1 MTLYK
6 RLDSLSVFL
15 FCKPRCQD
23 YLGRKVD
30 FVITGFSSPPGFY
43 PIYFRCLW
51 STALANGAILL
62 PPSFTIG
69 MTWTKSR
76 YCIFPTENCLN
87 IAFFHPDF
95 VLFLHFSNFLQDP
108 IFKQRGLRKEGIA
121 FSSTLQKVRHKVSNV
136 CFFVQIWRFKV
147 CFFVQFIA
155 FKVCFF
161 VQ

>member
-62 PPSFTIG
+62 PLSFTMG
-69 MTWTKSR
+69 MTRAKSR
-76 YCIFPTENCLN
+76 YCIFPPRFRSIFALFQLFTGSNIQAERAAEGGNCLFIN
-87 IAFFHPDF
+87 SPKSK
-95 VLFLHFSNFLQDP
+95 VQSLQCLLFRANLTF
-108 IFKQRGLRKEGIA
+108 
-121 FSSTLQKVRHKVSNV
+121 
-136 CFFVQIWRFKV
+136 
-147 CFFVQFIA
+147 
-155 FKVCFF
+155 
-161 VQ
+161 